1 MTYRVVIEPSAQ
13 EQARELA
20 RWWKGNRP
28 SSRTTVHKALHAV
41 AKELEELPHRYAEY
55 TDREVRRRRLRGT
68 PYYAFYE
75 VDEKAEEVRI
85 VAVWSLVRGKGP
97 PL

>member
-13 EQARELA
+13 AQARELA
-20 RWWKGNRP
+20 KWWKANRR
-28 SSRTTVHKALHAV
+28 SSRTTVKKSLREV

-55 TDREVRRRRLRGT
+55 VDREVRRRRHRGT

-75 VDEKAEEVRI
+75 VDEEATEVRI
-85 VAVWSLVRGKGP
+85 VAVWSLMRGDGP